1 MLTFIFKDLLLFWR
15 NRKEILTVLVTPIVL
30 IVILSFA
37 FSSVAGGSASPLD
50 LKLVIVNEDAEE
62 AGIRQFMADIERLED
77 QTAAQALMAHSA
89 GMKPIAYLEQY
100 LHRPELA
107 DWLTVYELS
116 EPEALQ
122 QLKEKK
128 IDGWI
133 TIPQGYTYDM
143 LNAIILGKEASAV
156 SLPFTVAENSMNV
169 TVIEMMI
176 SEFFDQMNFQ
186 LALQHSGGDRTAA
199 EAVVMPEGGR
209 EALKGSEPFTMGQY
223 FTIAMGALFSL
234 FIASTVAEKTGTE
247 KREEVIKRIVA
258 ANTKP
263 MSYLMGKTCA
273 TFVLVWLQFLFVVV
287 VSHLLLGLFTGKPL
301 SFWLGLLLMI
311 TVYALTV
318 AGISAF
324 YTSISLRTNNMDAAN
339 GLILLFTMALGI
351 LGGNFVPIYLFP
363 EWMQQI
369 SEWTPNGLMLA
380 TVIEWI
386 QLERGMALGTPLVVL
401 SLIGILFLFAGMLL
415 YPKRGEA

>member
-37 FSSVAGGSASPLD
+37 FSGVAGGSTGPLD
-50 LKLVIVNEDAEE
+50 LKLAIVNQDAEE
-62 AGIRQFMADIERLED
+62 AGIRQFIADIERLED
-77 QTAAQALMAHSA
+77 QTAAQALMEHSA
-89 GMKPIAYLEQY
+89 DMKPIAYLEQY
-100 LHRPELA
+100 LYRPEVA

-116 EPEALQ
+116 ESEALQ

-133 TIPQGYTYDM
+133 KIPQGYTYDM
-143 LNAIILGKEASAV
+143 LNAIMLDKEASAV
-156 SLPFTVAENSMNV
+156 SLPFVVAENSMNV
-169 TVIEMMI
+169 TVIQMMI

-199 EAVVMPEGGR
+199 EAVAMPEGGR
-209 EALKGSEPFTMGQY
+209 EALEGAEPFTMGQY
-223 FTIAMGALFSL
+223 FTMAMGALFSL
-234 FIASTVAEKTGTE
+234 FIASTVAEKTGAE

-273 TFVLVWLQFLFVVV
+273 TFVLVWLQFSFVVI

-301 SFWLGLLLMI
+301 SFWIGLLLMI

-324 YTSISLRTNNMDAAN
+324 YTSISLRTNKMDAAN

-363 EWMQQI
+363 EWLQRI
-369 SEWTPNGLMLA
+369 SEWTPNGLMLS

-386 QLERGMALGTPLVVL
+386 QLERGTSLGMPLVVL
-401 SLIGILFLFAGMLL
+401 SLVGILFLFAGMLL

>member
-50 LKLVIVNEDAEE
+50 LKLAIVNEDAEE

-89 GMKPIAYLEQY
+89 DMKPIAYLEQY

>member
-50 LKLVIVNEDAEE
+50 LKLAIVNEDAEE

-287 VSHLLLGLFTGKPL
+287 VSHLLLGLFTGNPL